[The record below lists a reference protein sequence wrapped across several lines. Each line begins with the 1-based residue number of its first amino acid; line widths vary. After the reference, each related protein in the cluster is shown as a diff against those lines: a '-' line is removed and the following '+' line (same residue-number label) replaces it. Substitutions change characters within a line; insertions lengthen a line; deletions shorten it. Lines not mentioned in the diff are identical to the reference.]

1 VYKYNFFSLK
11 YKLLFSQFLS
21 ILLLL
26 DKGFFMKQLKLFLA
40 TFLLFTSFGFAKV
53 ITLSV
58 THPDPRYGIFSTYY
72 LKVEPLNDKRN
83 RVRLLEDLIFIDS
96 KGKKWTAPKGH
107 VVDGATIPKA
117 FQSMIGTPYGG
128 EYVLASVI
136 HDVAY
141 DEKKE
146 SWQEVHRAFY
156 DAMLASGVEAQKA
169 SIMYIA
175 VYEASQRWG
184 KNKNEHLSQEKI
196 LNLFGIDKVA
206 KKELV
211 DMLGSLLK
219 SLDIQK

>member
-1 VYKYNFFSLK
+1 
-11 YKLLFSQFLS
+11 
-21 ILLLL
+21 
-26 DKGFFMKQLKLFLA
+26 
-40 TFLLFTSFGFAKV
+40 
-53 ITLSV
+53 
-58 THPDPRYGIFSTYY
+58 
-72 LKVEPLNDKRN
+72 
-83 RVRLLEDLIFIDS
+83 
-96 KGKKWTAPKGH
+96 
-107 VVDGATIPKA
+107 
-117 FQSMIGTPYGG
+117 
-128 EYVLASVI
+128 
-136 HDVAY
+136 VAY

-169 SIMYIA
+169 SLMYIA